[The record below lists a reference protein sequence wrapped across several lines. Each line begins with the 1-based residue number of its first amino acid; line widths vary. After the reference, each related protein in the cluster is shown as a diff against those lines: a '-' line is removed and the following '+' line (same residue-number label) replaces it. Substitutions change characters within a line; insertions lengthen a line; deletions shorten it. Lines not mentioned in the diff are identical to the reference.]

1 MAVIA
6 VESFSWLFLESHI
19 AVKTSKF
26 RARAKSH
33 MIVKAFCTKPSL
45 PESSK
50 SADSSMT
57 DDSQKSPR
65 GRGPNR
71 IKTDAMKEPHL
82 TISPTGVICFSDK
95 VKEKVG
101 LLSKLRREERERQKK
116 AREELAEL
124 AKLAK
129 EILIQE
135 QKEKQ
140 VKEKLKKQAE
150 KEAKLV
156 SQHIN

>member
-1 MAVIA
+1 MKI
-6 VESFSWLFLESHI
+6 
-19 AVKTSKF
+19 
-26 RARAKSH
+26 
-33 MIVKAFCTKPSL
+33 
-45 PESSK
+45 SS
-50 SADSSMT
+50 
-57 DDSQKSPR
+57 
-65 GRGPNR
+65 
-71 IKTDAMKEPHL
+71 E
-82 TISPTGVICFSDK
+82 GVIRFSNE

-101 LLSKLRREERERQKK
+101 LLSKLRREERERQKR

-140 VKEKLKKQAE
+140 VEQKLKKQAE

-156 SQHIN
+156 SYPLDGTSKRPRVNKSFSVNLVFP

>member
-1 MAVIA
+1 MVQ
-6 VESFSWLFLESHI
+6 
-19 AVKTSKF
+19 F
-26 RARAKSH
+26 RARAKSQ
-33 MIVKAFCTKPSL
+33 MIVKSFCVTPEVTS
-45 PESSK
+45 PES
-50 SADSSMT
+50 
-57 DDSQKSPR
+57 KSPKSP
-65 GRGPNR
+65 GRRPNR

-82 TISPTGVICFSDK
+82 KISNEGVIRFSTE

-140 VKEKLKKQAE
+140 VEQKLKKQAE

-156 SQHIN
+156 SLGLAFQVRGH